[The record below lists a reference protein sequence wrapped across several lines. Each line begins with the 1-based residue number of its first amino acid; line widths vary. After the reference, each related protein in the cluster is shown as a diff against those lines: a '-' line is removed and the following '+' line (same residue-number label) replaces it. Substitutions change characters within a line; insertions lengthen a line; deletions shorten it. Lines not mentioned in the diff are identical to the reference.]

1 MRGMGL
7 AGKYPD
13 MFDAYEAP
21 YEVAELTIDICVCTY
36 RRPSIEDTLRS
47 LDRQTLPDG
56 VSARAIVIDNDET
69 PSARDRVEA
78 IAANLSMPV
87 KYIHA
92 PANNISIA
100 RNAGLDA
107 ATAQWIAFI
116 DDDEVAEPDWLA
128 SLLQMARVNSLDAVF
143 GPAIAVYPE
152 TAPNWMR
159 QQDYHSN
166 VPVRRGGVVQTG
178 HTCNAL
184 MRASSP
190 IVKGQ
195 RFLIEKGNTGG
206 EDTEFFFRLWYAGA
220 KFGISEAAIVHE
232 AVDPKRLDSE
242 WIRQRKFRSGMS
254 FGYHS
259 LTTRNTV
266 TLTITVLA
274 SLAKIVFC
282 YAMAGIFFWSTQ
294 KRNFWAM
301 RGVFHRG
308 WLASAFSTKEPELY

>member
-1 MRGMGL
+1 LTRT
-7 AGKYPD
+7 KPH
-13 MFDAYEAP
+13 
-21 YEVAELTIDICVCTY
+21 EVAELNIDICVCTY

-47 LDRQTLPDG
+47 LDRQALPEG
-56 VSARAIVIDNDET
+56 VAARAIVIDNDET
-69 PSARDRVEA
+69 PSACDRVEA
-78 IAANLSMPV
+78 IAQTLSIPV
-87 KYIHA
+87 KYVHA

-116 DDDEVAEPDWLA
+116 DDDEVADTDWLA
-128 SLLQMARVNSLDAVF
+128 SLLQMARVNELDAVF
-143 GPAIAVYPE
+143 GPAIAVYPD
-152 TAPNWMR
+152 TAPDWMR

-166 VPVRRGGVVQTG
+166 MPNRRGGVVQTG

-195 RFLIEKGNTGG
+195 RFLLEKGKTGG

-232 AVDPKRLDSE
+232 AVDPKRLDAS

-254 FGYHS
+254 YGYHS
-259 LTTRNTV
+259 LTTRNSV
-266 TLTITVLA
+266 TLGITMLA
-274 SLAKIVFC
+274 SLSKIIFC
-282 YAMAGIFFWSTQ
+282 YAMATVFVWSEK
-294 KRNFWAM
+294 KRNFWVMRAM
-301 RGVFHRG
+301 FHRG
-308 WLASAFSTKEPELY
+308 CLASAFSTREPELY